1 MTTGDFVGAE
11 LKLTVG
17 FKLGDFEGEDDGLAV
32 GLKLGDLEGWM
43 YVMIKSVIG
52 ECKMLL
58 IKIKMSWNPYRSCWT

>member
-32 GLKLGDLEGWM
+32 GLKLGDLEGWCND
-43 YVMIKSVIG
+43 KK
-52 ECKMLL
+52 CN
-58 IKIKMSWNPYRSCWT
+58 W